1 MNRPLRHARPE
12 TGPGEDG
19 GQPKMNLIAAPR
31 EYRTLFISDLHLGT
45 KGCQVGQLLHFL
57 VNHEADTIYLVG
69 DIIDGWQLDHRWYWP
84 EEHNA
89 VLRLLKA
96 KAENGSRV
104 VYLPGNHDE
113 FVRAYVGNKTDSL
126 EIHESVVHEAA
137 DGKRYLV
144 VHGDCFDPVQQQARW
159 LAFIGDNAYVF
170 ALAVNTFV
178 NGIGRRFGLPYW
190 SFSNWAKMKIKG
202 AVNFIG
208 HYEQELVAAARENN
222 VDGVVC
228 GHIHRAA
235 MHDEFGL
242 RYVNCGDWVESCT
255 AVVEHDDG
263 RMEIINWANLS
274 EPQTAQ
280 PGVED
285 EGESEQAIA

>member
-1 MNRPLRHARPE
+1 MTYVAAARE
-12 TGPGEDG
+12 F
-19 GQPKMNLIAAPR
+19 
-31 EYRTLFISDLHLGT
+31 RTLFLSDLHLGT

-57 VNHEADTIYLVG
+57 VNHNAETIYLVG
-69 DIIDGWQLDHRWYWP
+69 DIIDAWRLDARWYWP
-84 EEHNA
+84 DEHNA
-89 VLRLLKA
+89 VLRVLKS
-96 KAENGSRV
+96 KAEGGTRI

-113 FVRAYVGNKTDSL
+113 FVRQYVGSKTDTL
-126 EIHESVVHEAA
+126 EIHESIVHTAA

-144 VHGDCFDPVQQQARW
+144 VHGDCFDLVQTQARW
-159 LAFIGDNAYVF
+159 LAFIGDTAYVA

-178 NGIGRRFGLPYW
+178 NGLGRRIGLPYW
-190 SFSNWAKMKIKG
+190 SFSNWAKMKVKG

-208 HYEQELVAAARENN
+208 HYEQGLVAAARENN

-235 MHDEFGL
+235 MHEDFGL

-263 RMEIINWANLS
+263 RLEIINWANVS
-274 EPQTAQ
+274 EPEVLQ
-280 PGVED
+280 PKVED
-285 EGESEQAIA
+285 EGESEEAIA